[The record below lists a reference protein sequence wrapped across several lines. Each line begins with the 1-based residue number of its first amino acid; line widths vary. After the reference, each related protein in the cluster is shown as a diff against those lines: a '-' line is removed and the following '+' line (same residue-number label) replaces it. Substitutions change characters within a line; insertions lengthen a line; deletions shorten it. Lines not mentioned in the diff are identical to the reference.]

1 MFKGKIVKLIT
12 ISLVL
17 CTLCSFFSAV
27 DKVSAAVSDD
37 ALIKF
42 EAYGLYDCMARRF
55 KRNFKSEDIQDNT
68 YWGEGTKELIQGTD
82 DDYVSLPAEH
92 NLSGDND
99 DKISCSKL
107 ASNLIGVKS
116 DNDKNPY
123 ESFAALLDKFGYEKQ
138 DTAGKSKCIKY
149 KFRWIGAGEERFHDA
164 GYIEYCESDV
174 NNDGSINSGSEP
186 TTITYGN
193 STGEENGDF
202 FVYVGA
208 IDKSDP
214 SKITYCLN
222 PQKYNIYGEECDEYD
237 DEDKTSVSRS
247 LSWSRLTEDLGDQ
260 IKNQYIYLSGTGYGK
275 DAGSGIIASDITNG
289 IWVEYNGS
297 EPGTSDSSTANSAFS
312 YEMKSPLR
320 SFEKAYKNFFGK
332 DYSPYTFNKSQQ
344 ASLYQ
349 NYILSYWEAKTQA
362 CADTK
367 ESSETAG
374 NELLM
379 GDDDNDQYYHQTKL
393 YKSDGTAQYCYVET
407 DKYNKKVYGIKNE
420 LPADSKIGFAAV
432 AKWLLDNG
440 PDKIDSSELSVSLSD
455 SSTANDNNTKPE
467 YTCMNSGGAGSLGW
481 IACPILDWVSDSV
494 QNIYSSAVAPLLQ
507 VDSKFFSND
516 EDVGTFHAWGIFQS
530 MANIVFIILF
540 LFVIF
545 SQLTGVGIDNYGIK
559 KIMPKLV
566 VAAVL
571 INLSYLICLICVDI
585 SNIAGN
591 GVQSLFNG
599 LDPGGSVATFIDEY
613 NGVTSTH
620 TEEVVTSSGAG
631 ATALTAVALV
641 AILAGGFI
649 AIWHNP
655 ALLLSLLVSA
665 LGVLIAILFLFVLLA
680 GREAAIIVLTVISP
694 LAFVCYILPNTKK
707 FFDKWLKF
715 WEGLLLVYPI
725 CGLLVGGGDFV
736 SRLLLSIGF
745 ADSNFFMGFV
755 TMIVGIIPIFFIP
768 TVLKGAFAAMG
779 NIGSAFAN
787 LGRTA
792 RGAATDKIRKSEGY
806 KAVQQQ
812 GLDRSVRSKAGYS
825 RRNDRLNAKGRLKS
839 RFAKT
844 GFARALG
851 YGGLQSARVKAASG
865 IVDEEVE
872 SRASVEQALAVSGIA
887 KKGGDVKGYY
897 GDMLEKAGK
906 SGSAN
911 NVNAV
916 VAAMVNSGQIKEKD
930 IADLM
935 RKHINDGNIKIRND
949 GTMANVFREM
959 ATKYGSGFLST
970 DAELKDFMQKGGLD
984 KSGNKISS
992 LGNYGD
998 YAKAGHMDATDIK
1011 KEDVTKLSGDS
1022 LSGLIKSGVLDQG
1035 MAQQMLAMN
1044 PNISNDKR
1052 IMLGAAA
1059 NNLDISS
1066 MTAEQFK
1073 ETAKSVAQ
1081 KPDDASTLIQGM
1093 SSEMAKALTS
1103 ATPQSVNV
1111 VQNFR
1116 GGGRQIE
1123 PVDVNLRSNY
1133 REPSGYDDDTSTWD

>member
-1 MFKGKIVKLIT
+1 MNKNNKFRLGVIAAVFITIALGTFFSTNAAFANIAENWSDSAVQKALLKGLHRCYSTGAINYDAGKLSEFKNFNQLVIGGTDQDYVALPSGLTNVGDNNLDCKSLFQGWSSFKGIFELAGKPEYKKDITGVDQKITFLEGMGYSKVDDKDDNKKCVVYWYTADYEGKSDKKYTAQVCYTDENGLSVEDSGGT
-12 ISLVL
+12 HTPYFEVTDKY
-17 CTLCSFFSAV
+17 TL
-27 DKVSAAVSDD
+27 KVSATLKQLEPETVRYVGYT
-37 ALIKF
+37 F
-42 EAYGLYDCMARRF
+42 G
-55 KRNFKSEDIQDNT
+55 
-68 YWGEGTKELIQGTD
+68 GE
-82 DDYVSLPAEH
+82 
-92 NLSGDND
+92 
-99 DKISCSKL
+99 
-107 ASNLIGVKS
+107 
-116 DNDKNPY
+116 
-123 ESFAALLDKFGYEKQ
+123 
-138 DTAGKSKCIKY
+138 
-149 KFRWIGAGEERFHDA
+149 
-164 GYIEYCESDV
+164 
-174 NNDGSINSGSEP
+174 NSGWSGFVFKLNN
-186 TTITYGN
+186 TMSTYFN
-193 STGEENGDF
+193 FVSNDYLQFDSNGAEQNNYGDAVF
-202 FVYVGA
+202 KLKSSRGGGVADRAISFLSSYKNYDDLAFTDKEKLSYFVGA
-208 IDKSDP
+208 IKNWFYSGMSTSDYLKCDISDWSLYGSYLQINIDINTMKKSSTCGIDTSRIP
-214 SKITYCLN
+214 GETYA
-222 PQKYNIYGEECDEYD
+222 YGFDGNQFDASGATKLYLTDVVKEINSLVDGLD
-237 DEDKTSVSRS
+237 DEDLAD
-247 LSWSRLTEDLGDQ
+247 LST
-260 IKNQYIYLSGTGYGK
+260 T
-275 DAGSGIIASDITNG
+275 
-289 IWVEYNGS
+289 V
-297 EPGTSDSSTANSAFS
+297 
-312 YEMKSPLR
+312 
-320 SFEKAYKNFFGK
+320 
-332 DYSPYTFNKSQQ
+332 
-344 ASLYQ
+344 
-349 NYILSYWEAKTQA
+349 
-362 CADTK
+362 
-367 ESSETAG
+367 
-374 NELLM
+374 
-379 GDDDNDQYYHQTKL
+379 DDD
-393 YKSDGTAQYCYVET
+393 
-407 DKYNKKVYGIKNE
+407 
-420 LPADSKIGFAAV
+420 
-432 AKWLLDNG
+432 
-440 PDKIDSSELSVSLSD
+440 
-455 SSTANDNNTKPE
+455 TKPE
-467 YTCMNSGGAGSLGW
+467 DTCMNSGGAGSLGW

-591 GVQSLFNG
+591 GIQSLFNG
-599 LDPGGSVATFIDEY
+599 LDPGGSAATFIDEY

-1073 ETAKSVAQ
+1073 EAAKSVAQ

>member
-1 MFKGKIVKLIT
+1 MNNKNKKIKL
-12 ISLVL
+12 LL
-17 CTLCSFFSAV
+17 SFFIFSICGLLFSCNSAFAGTKETV
-27 DKVSAAVSDD
+27 LEKSVLQGLYRCYTTGAINKDAGALSAFHKFETLIIGGDSDGKYIALPAGLTGINDNNISCKGLFMGDSVGLFTESGSFDGLFKMFGKTEYTENITSDTKKTTLLKGMGYSAGSTSSTKNCVYYVYTNNDPSGDGESYTDKVCLSNGELSVETNNRDCGNNSGICMAPIGFQANGKTLTIRDFLWTKEEKVTYSGSWDKFRSDLNTTMSSDFYSPEGGDAFTYRFSSEKSDNTQSTDGDVTYTFSDGKSAAVT
-37 ALIKF
+37 AIKF
-42 EAYGLYDCMARRF
+42 LNPSYALYGSLAFTDQEKLWYYENTITNWF
-55 KRNFKSEDIQDNT
+55 YKNKS
-68 YWGEGTKELIQGTD
+68 L
-82 DDYVSLPAEH
+82 DDYYKCGISENPSLNSQYIIINVNPSTGAKNTAGDCGVNKENTTNSDGIH
-92 NLSGDND
+92 GFDRSNHFSANGTVGAMDLASVVAIINSLVDGMDESELPSEATTEDND
-99 DKISCSKL
+99 D
-107 ASNLIGVKS
+107 
-116 DNDKNPY
+116 
-123 ESFAALLDKFGYEKQ
+123 
-138 DTAGKSKCIKY
+138 
-149 KFRWIGAGEERFHDA
+149 
-164 GYIEYCESDV
+164 
-174 NNDGSINSGSEP
+174 
-186 TTITYGN
+186 
-193 STGEENGDF
+193 
-202 FVYVGA
+202 
-208 IDKSDP
+208 
-214 SKITYCLN
+214 
-222 PQKYNIYGEECDEYD
+222 
-237 DEDKTSVSRS
+237 
-247 LSWSRLTEDLGDQ
+247 
-260 IKNQYIYLSGTGYGK
+260 
-275 DAGSGIIASDITNG
+275 
-289 IWVEYNGS
+289 
-297 EPGTSDSSTANSAFS
+297 
-312 YEMKSPLR
+312 
-320 SFEKAYKNFFGK
+320 
-332 DYSPYTFNKSQQ
+332 
-344 ASLYQ
+344 
-349 NYILSYWEAKTQA
+349 
-362 CADTK
+362 
-367 ESSETAG
+367 
-374 NELLM
+374 
-379 GDDDNDQYYHQTKL
+379 
-393 YKSDGTAQYCYVET
+393 
-407 DKYNKKVYGIKNE
+407 
-420 LPADSKIGFAAV
+420 
-432 AKWLLDNG
+432 
-440 PDKIDSSELSVSLSD
+440 
-455 SSTANDNNTKPE
+455 TKPE
-467 YTCMNSGGAGSLGW
+467 DTCMNSGGAGSLGW

-591 GVQSLFNG
+591 GIQSLFNG
-599 LDPGGSVATFIDEY
+599 LDPGGSAATFIDEY

-620 TEEVVTSSGAG
+620 SEEVVTSSGAG

-755 TMIVGIIPIFFIP
+755 TMVVGIIPIFFIP

-851 YGGLQSARVKAASG
+851 YGGLQSARVKAVSG

-1059 NNLDISS
+1059 NNLDISG

-1073 ETAKSVAQ
+1073 EAAKSVAQ